1 MGRLRSSLEFG
12 SVDDLQA
19 DGIHQYLDT
28 LQIRLNR
35 VGEELHAAYFLF
47 EPILLHGLQGAAQQQ
62 AQEQ

>member
-1 MGRLRSSLEFG
+1 LEFG

-35 VGEELHAAYFLF
+35 VGEELHAA
-47 EPILLHGLQGAAQQQ
+47 
-62 AQEQ
+62 